1 VAMPEAFVTE
11 AGAELVAPPVPA
23 QLTVTPLTGLA
34 PTSLTR
40 TLRGVTSVAPIVSV
54 WALPAF
60 KAIVVAPPLI
70 AVAVNPTGEPA
81 SPGTVAVA
89 VWVPAALPSTRVA
102 DAMPLPLVA
111 ELGVIDPPPAT
122 AQVTVT
128 PLTGLPA
135 RSLTSTVY
143 ALASVAPIV
152 SVWVLPPARA
162 MVVALPCVAVAVKV
176 TGEPVSPPTDA
187 VAVWTAAPAVV
198 PRIRVAT
205 ATPLPLVVDEAVI
218 DPPPPVTAQA
228 TGTPPTGLL

>member
-1 VAMPEAFVTE
+1 KPT
-11 AGAELVAPPVPA
+11 GDPVRPA
-23 QLTVTPLTGLA
+23 
-34 PTSLTR
+34 
-40 TLRGVTSVAPIVSV
+40 
-54 WALPAF
+54 
-60 KAIVVAPPLI
+60 
-70 AVAVNPTGEPA
+70 AVAVA
-81 SPGTVAVA
+81 L
-89 VWVPAALPSTRVA
+89 WVPAALPRVRVA
-102 DAMPLPLVA
+102 DAMPLALEIEDA
-111 ELGVIDPPPAT
+111 VIEPPPT
-122 AQVTVT
+122 AAHATVT
-128 PLTGLPA
+128 PFTGLPP

-218 DPPPPVTAQA
+218 DPPPP
-228 TGTPPTGLL
+228 